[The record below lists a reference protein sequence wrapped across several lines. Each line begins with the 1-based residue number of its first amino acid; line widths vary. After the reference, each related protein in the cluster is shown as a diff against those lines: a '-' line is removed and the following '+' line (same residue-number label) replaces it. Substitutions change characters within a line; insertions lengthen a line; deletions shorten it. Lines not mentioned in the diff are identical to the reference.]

1 MGIDLLIFGLDG
13 VMFDTDEAQVNACN
27 DAFAHCG
34 IAFRWTTAQYR
45 EAARAHG
52 AFNAISAIIGGIVPS
67 LTNRQFDELV
77 CEKNRLLH
85 QYVLAGMAKPH
96 QACVSLA
103 SEAHASGC
111 KLAVVTD
118 MPARTTTVLL
128 EQSFGNTVTDMFA
141 AVVSGAVFND
151 AAGNGPHH
159 LAMRTVGVDGSHS
172 AAIDTTAPALHAAQ
186 AAGIWTI
193 AATPYAKDV
202 ARIAG
207 ADLWCPQLQELRDLI
222 GRKQTPR
229 ERSKHF
235 VTFDSLR
242 VLKKNQL
249 DGLPVLRPTL
259 PIRSNA

>member
-1 MGIDLLIFGLDG
+1 MGIDLLIFGLDS
-13 VMFDTDEAQVNACN
+13 VMFDTDDVQVRACN

-34 IAFRWTTAQYR
+34 IAFHWSVAQYR
-45 EAARAHG
+45 EAARSRG
-52 AFNAISAIIGGIVPS
+52 AFNAISAAIGDIVPS
-67 LTNRQFDELV
+67 LTNRQIEELV
-77 CEKNRLLH
+77 CERNRLLH
-85 QYVLAGMAKPH
+85 QYVLEGMAKPH

-118 MPARTTTVLL
+118 MPARTTTALL
-128 EQSFGNTVTDMFA
+128 EQSFGDAVTDMFA
-141 AVVSGAVFND
+141 VVVSGAVFND
-151 AAGNGPHH
+151 ATGNGPHH
-159 LAMRTVGVDGSHS
+159 LAMRTVGVDASHS

-193 AATPYAKDV
+193 AATPYEKDV

-229 ERSKHF
+229 ERSKRF

-242 VLKKNQL
+242 VLKKSQL
-249 DGLPVLRPTL
+249 DGIPVLRRTIPVR
-259 PIRSNA
+259 PNA